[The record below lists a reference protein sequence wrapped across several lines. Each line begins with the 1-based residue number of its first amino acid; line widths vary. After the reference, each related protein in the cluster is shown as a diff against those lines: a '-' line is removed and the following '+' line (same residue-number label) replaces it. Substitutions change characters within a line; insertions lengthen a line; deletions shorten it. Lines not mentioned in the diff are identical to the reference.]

1 MRPSRALALALV
13 ATSVALGGMLP
24 VAAHARTTPA
34 EITAAELPPE
44 AREVLAKIEA
54 GGPFRYSRDGIVF
67 GNREHRLP
75 GKPHGYYHEYTVYT
89 PGSKDR
95 GARRVICG
103 GPKTRPDACW
113 YTADHYNS
121 FRRIVP

>member
-1 MRPSRALALALV
+1 MRRLRALGIALL
-13 ATSVALGGMLP
+13 ATTCALGGAWP
-24 VAAHARTTPA
+24 VVAKTTPETIA
-34 EITAAELPPE
+34 VADLPKE
-44 AREVLAKIEA
+44 AREVLGKIET

-75 GKPHGYYHEYTVYT
+75 SKPRGYYHEYTVYT
-89 PGSKDR
+89 PGSHDR

-103 GPKTRPDACW
+103 GPKTKPDACW

-121 FRRIVP
+121 FRRIVQ